1 MDNDNLISKEQLHIP
16 TAMKING
23 LIQQISDLLGFLV
36 IAFLMRRIKL

>member
-1 MDNDNLISKEQLHIP
+1 MNNDNLISNEQLRIP

-23 LIQQISDLLGFLV
+23 LIQQISDILGFLV